1 MLNFLNFK
9 KPQISSPMPTESKT
23 NEVEINTSIITLDD
37 LETKNFKKE
46 EWLQTNTGLDN
57 APALGVLNCLLHTSR
72 KMQEIRDAIN
82 LPIEITSGYRS
93 KLVNL
98 KVGGSPTSKHMQ
110 GLACDFNVINKSP
123 EEGAKIV
130 LKACEKNEISFDKIL
145 IEKGCIHIQFQ
156 LTEKLNQNFVGFA
169 KLINGKWIVN
179 KA

>member
-1 MLNFLNFK
+1 MFNFLNFRK
-9 KPQISSPMPTESKT
+9 KK
-23 NEVEINTSIITLDD
+23 EVEVNTSIITLDD

-46 EWLQTNTGLDN
+46 EWLQTDTGLDN
-57 APALGVLNCLLHTSR
+57 TPTLGVLNCLLHTSR
-72 KMQEIRDAIN
+72 KMQQIRNAIN

-130 LKACEKNEISFDKIL
+130 LKACKKNEISFDKIL

-169 KLINGKWIVN
+169 KLVNGQWIVN

>member
-1 MLNFLNFK
+1 MFNFLNFK
-9 KPQISSPMPTESKT
+9 KKK
-23 NEVEINTSIITLDD
+23 EVEVSISIITLDD

-57 APALGVLNCLLHTSR
+57 TPALGVLNCLLHTSR
-72 KMQEIRDAIN
+72 KMQQIRDAIN

-130 LKACEKNEISFDKIL
+130 LKACENEKNEISFDKIL
-145 IEKGCIHIQFQ
+145 IERGCIHIQFQ
-156 LTEKLNQNFVGFA
+156 LIEKLNQNFVGFA
-169 KLINGKWIVN
+169 KKVNGKWIVK